1 MAQSAASA
9 PDMLFDAQTL
19 HVQNQAEEVYE
30 RGDFDRAYFIY
41 RNELAPIGDKFGQ
54 YVVGYMH
61 LTGQGVAEN
70 AVVASAWYRL
80 AAERGT
86 KEFVRVRDELLAA
99 LNDQQ
104 RAESDRLFI
113 ELRKQYG
120 DLVLVARAVREDYE
134 SLKART
140 GTHLGSSGASP
151 LTVIELDSG
160 VMQSGAE
167 YYGRIERR
175 MKARLDYI
183 ARHTDIEISDVDG
196 ENVDVNAIEEQV
208 AARLNRLD

>member
-1 MAQSAASA
+1 
-9 PDMLFDAQTL
+9 MLFDAQTL
-19 HVQNQAEEVYE
+19 HVQDQAEEVYE

-70 AVVASAWYRL
+70 PTVASAWYRL

-86 KEFVRVRDELLAA
+86 KEFVRVSDELLAA
-99 LNDQQ
+99 LDDQQ

-120 DLVLVARAVREDYE
+120 DLVLIARAVREDYE
-134 SLKART
+134 ALRSRT
-140 GTHLGSSGASP
+140 GTRLGSSSTSP

-175 MKARLDYI
+175 MKARLAYI
-183 ARHTDIEISDVDG
+183 TEHTDIEISDIDAENIDVD
-196 ENVDVNAIEEQV
+196 AIEQQV
-208 AARLNRLD
+208 AAQLSRLD